1 MSYSPYHQPSR
12 EDSIVH
18 SLKSDFFFDE
28 KTILSLDA
36 QSKEQAKG
44 HLILLGSNV
53 ENFLKL
59 ATLIDG
65 SSVDFLFGVRYGN
78 QSNTDGVGRSKSNEV
93 KKFIRSL
100 DVTGQKSIA
109 EFYFSLYHAITE
121 YYEAQSSCC
130 SFMCQESNKRKMF
143 EKIERAFDTFHRRI
157 RQQLK

>member
-1 MSYSPYHQPSR
+1 MNYSPYHQPSSR
-12 EDSIVH
+12 EDSLLCL
-18 SLKSDFFFDE
+18 SSDFFFDE
-28 KTILSLDA
+28 KTILSFDV

-44 HLILLGSNV
+44 HLVLLGSNV

-78 QSNTDGVGRSKSNEV
+78 QSNSNGAGRSKSNEV

-100 DVTGQKSIA
+100 DASGQEAIA
-109 EFYFSLYHAITE
+109 EFYFSLYHAITD
-121 YYEAQSSCC
+121 YYEAQSHCC
-130 SFMCQESNKRKMF
+130 SFMCQETNKRKLF
-143 EKIERAFDTFHRRI
+143 EQIDRAFDTFHRRI